1 MMIVPQ
7 VVLNP
12 ILESVNISASSVE
25 PLKAEQ
31 KLFFEIP
38 LGPIV
43 QKIKLQNQFRV
54 LSEDKDYK
62 TASLDMHMWEFGFP
76 RGATT

>member
-1 MMIVPQ
+1 MPSGLGGYLGVDDFNEALNFEMMIVPQ

-12 ILESVNISASSVE
+12 ILENVNITASSVE

-43 QKIKLQNQFRV
+43 QKIKL
-54 LSEDKDYK
+54 
-62 TASLDMHMWEFGFP
+62 
-76 RGATT
+76 